1 MSNKYAPVIADI
13 GGVFNSLVGQL
24 EIYPDGYQGD
34 IQNESRYARY
44 SILFA
49 EADPTDYEGVV
60 LVTGLVMIRLFSIK
74 GYAGA
79 HIYADATTLDV
90 ALENRNLPNGT
101 QLGNSTL
108 TQPDVD
114 ADNDTLEW
122 ARYEIPFKI
131 YR

>member
-1 MSNKYAPVIADI
+1 MSKYAPVIADI

-34 IQNESRYARY
+34 ITKEDRYARY

-49 EADPTDYEGVV
+49 EADPKDYEGMVEISGR
-60 LVTGLVMIRLFSIK
+60 LMIRLFSIK

-79 HIYADATTLDV
+79 HIYADAATLDAV
-90 ALENRNLPNGT
+90 LENKNLPNGT

-114 ADNDTLEW
+114 SDNDTLEW
-122 ARYEIPFKI
+122 ARYEIPFTI